1 MAVGCCHLQ
10 SIFMKVEVCRRTSA
24 APPGRRSQETT
35 VDALEIN
42 RTPILHP
49 IYIHI
54 AETIHSL
61 NLIFT
66 SQNDLPE
73 IDDMNS
79 DFEMAELMHRQK
91 PAKKKF
97 MAENASSPS
106 LSSYFP
112 VNSSHTLLQQAN
124 PFSFTQ
130 PFFQEHHFV
139 PPFFDPV
146 REHSNSS
153 NLLLPLS
160 FKLGSSGDE
169 IGQRNNA
176 LGCARAGD
184 DDAPLHRNCHGG
196 DSPDAMIQC
205 WENQEDSAL
214 KQRFWKPLSTEF
226 PNGNEKECP
235 KENDDE
241 EKRKEEEI
249 SRHETEEKN
258 KFSFFDGELEAIYR
272 QADIAETAQTASGSA
287 LTAENFPAKLFES
300 LVKRVMDHQEELH
313 SKFLETMERLERE
326 RVGREEAWRKQEV
339 MNLEREAN
347 DRANQKA
354 LASSREAAILSYLE
368 KITGQKITLPTST

>member
-1 MAVGCCHLQ
+1 
-10 SIFMKVEVCRRTSA
+10 
-24 APPGRRSQETT
+24 
-35 VDALEIN
+35 
-42 RTPILHP
+42 
-49 IYIHI
+49 
-54 AETIHSL
+54 
-61 NLIFT
+61 
-66 SQNDLPE
+66 
-73 IDDMNS
+73 MNS
-79 DFEMAELMHRQK
+79 DFEMAEMHRQK
-91 PAKKKF
+91 SKKKF
-97 MAENASSPS
+97 MAENNASSSPS

-112 VNSSHTLLQQAN
+112 VNSSHNLLQQQAN
-124 PFSFTQ
+124 PFPFTQ

-139 PPFFDPV
+139 QPFFDDPV
-146 REHSNSS
+146 REHGGNT

-176 LGCARAGD
+176 LG

-196 DSPDAMIQC
+196 GGGGGGGSPDAMIQC

-241 EKRKEEEI
+241 EKRKEQEM
-249 SRHETEEKN
+249 SRHETEEKT

-287 LTAENFPAKLFES
+287 LTAENFPASASRHSQMPDNNAEALAGKGRRDRKRRKLKKDVDNDDEYRSMGEFFES

-326 RVGREEAWRKQEV
+326 RVGREEAWRKQEQ
-339 MNLEREAN
+339 MNLEREAD
-347 DRANQKA
+347 DRANQRA

-368 KITGQKITLPTST
+368 KITGQKITLPSST

>member
-1 MAVGCCHLQ
+1 
-10 SIFMKVEVCRRTSA
+10 
-24 APPGRRSQETT
+24 
-35 VDALEIN
+35 
-42 RTPILHP
+42 
-49 IYIHI
+49 
-54 AETIHSL
+54 
-61 NLIFT
+61 
-66 SQNDLPE
+66 
-73 IDDMNS
+73 MNS

-124 PFSFTQ
+124 PFPFTQ

-169 IGQRNNA
+169 IGQRNKA

-184 DDAPLHRNCHGG
+184 DDTPLHRNCHGG
-196 DSPDAMIQC
+196 GGGGGSPDDAMIQC

-241 EKRKEEEI
+241 ENRKEEEM

-287 LTAENFPAKLFES
+287 LTAENFPASASLHSQIPDNNAAKGRKERKKRKLKKKNVNDEYRSMGELFES

-313 SKFLETMERLERE
+313 SRFLETMERLERE

-368 KITGQKITLPTST
+368 KITGQKITLPSST

>member
-1 MAVGCCHLQ
+1 
-10 SIFMKVEVCRRTSA
+10 
-24 APPGRRSQETT
+24 
-35 VDALEIN
+35 
-42 RTPILHP
+42 
-49 IYIHI
+49 
-54 AETIHSL
+54 
-61 NLIFT
+61 
-66 SQNDLPE
+66 
-73 IDDMNS
+73 MNS

-97 MAENASSPS
+97 MAENPSSPS

-112 VNSSHTLLQQAN
+112 VNSSHTLLHQAN
-124 PFSFTQ
+124 PFPFTQ
-130 PFFQEHHFV
+130 PFFQEHHFA

-146 REHSNSS
+146 REHGNS

-241 EKRKEEEI
+241 EKRKEEQM

-272 QADIAETAQTASGSA
+272 QADMAETAQTASGSA
-287 LTAENFPAKLFES
+287 LTAENFPASASLHSQIPDNNAEGKGRKERKKRKLKKKDDDYEYRSMGELFES